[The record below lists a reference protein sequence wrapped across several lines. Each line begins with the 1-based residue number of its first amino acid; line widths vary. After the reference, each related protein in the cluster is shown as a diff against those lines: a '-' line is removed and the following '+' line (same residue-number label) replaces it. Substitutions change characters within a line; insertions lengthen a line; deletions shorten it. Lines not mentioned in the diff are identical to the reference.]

1 MRKVACLATLTA
13 YEVATP
19 PMRDI
24 LPRLKWVPWPGPRTR
39 KRWWRSFNRSSPA
52 IRAAVAVAAAAVLAL
67 AINGIYQVI
76 RKPSELLF
84 PVSGTLYKT
93 PAETWRQYAPLFRAY
108 ATDTMT
114 PDLLAAIAQIEG
126 SGNPIVR
133 TYWRWTWSLHPF
145 SVYRPASSAVGM
157 YQMTDGTFA
166 EARRY
171 CIHDHVVVEQGR
183 WDDRR
188 SCWFNAL
195 YSRLIPAHAVELTS
209 ADLDR
214 GVSLILARQHLAAV
228 SLEHKQALAAVIHLC
243 GAGAGDAYARRGF
256 RLAEGQRCG
265 DHRVSEY
272 LSRINAMRLMFDR
285 LAADR
290 SAGQSP
296 LDRSPVARS
305 SLDRP

>member
-1 MRKVACLATLTA
+1 
-13 YEVATP
+13 
-19 PMRDI
+19 MRDI
-24 LPRLKWVPWPGPRTR
+24 LPRLKWVPWPGARTR
-39 KRWWRSFNRSSPA
+39 RRWLRSFNRASPVV
-52 IRAAVAVAAAAVLAL
+52 RVLAAVLAAAAL
-67 AINGIYQVI
+67 AVAINGMYQVI

-93 PAETWRQYAPLFRAY
+93 PAETWRQYAPLFREY

-157 YQMTDGTFA
+157 YQITDGTFA

-171 CIHDHVVVEQGR
+171 CIHDHVVAEEGR
-183 WDDRR
+183 WDDRQA
-188 SCWFNAL
+188 CWFNSI

-214 GVSLILARQHLAAV
+214 GVRLILARHRAVAV
-228 SLEHKQALAAVIHLC
+228 SLEHRQALAAVIHLC

-256 RLAEGQRCG
+256 HLPDGQRCG
-265 DHRVSEY
+265 DHRVSDY
-272 LSRINAMRLMFDR
+272 LSRVNAMRLTFDR
-285 LAADR
+285 LAADK
-290 SAGQSP
+290 
-296 LDRSPVARS
+296 PV
-305 SLDRP
+305 DRP